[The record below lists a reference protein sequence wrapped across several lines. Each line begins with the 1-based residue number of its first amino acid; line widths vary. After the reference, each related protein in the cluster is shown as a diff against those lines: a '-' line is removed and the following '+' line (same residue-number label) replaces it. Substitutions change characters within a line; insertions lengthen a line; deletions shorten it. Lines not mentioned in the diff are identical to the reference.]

1 MTATTANTNRAFD
14 LHPFST
20 NPLKT
25 RDDVVAAV
33 GSLLDPLIPGFSP
46 DNALI
51 KVGSTGTR
59 FDETGAQ
66 VEGFARPLWGL
77 APLLA
82 GGGKYPA
89 TDKFVQGL
97 ISGTD
102 PESPEFWGYMED
114 TDQRMVEAC
123 PIGFTLAVANKQFWD
138 PLTDKQKKNVETWLG
153 SMNDKKMPDTNWL
166 WFRVFANLGLE
177 RNGAKWS
184 KEQLEKDI
192 KQLNT
197 YYRGDGWSNDG
208 PDTYR
213 QMDYYS
219 GSFAIQYLQL
229 LYSKLAADI
238 DPEQAEEYKK
248 RAHMYALDFVHY
260 FDPEGRAITFGR
272 SLTYRWAMVAFWGA
286 VAYADLELP
295 EPLSWGVV
303 KGIWMRNLRWW
314 TTQHDIFQS
323 NGMLTVGYSYPNYYL
338 AENYNSPQSPY
349 WCMLAFACL
358 AVPESHP
365 FWSAK
370 EEPHPFANT
379 RVVRSLPHPRQI
391 VCRSGG
397 HTFLLSSGQSCHY
410 AIKNSNA
417 KYGKFA
423 YSAAFAYSVST
434 GYQELE
440 QFVPESQLAFS
451 DDGGELWKMRRAL
464 NGDSQI
470 EDRDGVPV
478 LVSSMKPWSD
488 VEITSYLIPPAEDT
502 PNWHLRVHRVISGRD
517 VKSAEGA
524 WAVYGAR
531 ESDGRLLTEWN
542 GTLRKLDTSVPEGAS
557 SDHASAFAASPRT
570 GAVGITDIYQ
580 SQRQGSVILA
590 DANSNLVESR
600 TVLPIVQKDIKKG
613 ETAWL
618 VTAVFAMPATPTPDK
633 SRPPSPLRIASQ
645 LTTASAIL
653 WDPKFTSRAPPG
665 SLKPVHA
672 GTLVAPQ
679 RTDSSISVRNL
690 GDGHTVPIVPTMD
703 NRRHPSYF
711 QQLEKLGEGTY
722 ATVFKGRNRQT
733 GELVALKEIHLDS
746 EEGTPSTAIR
756 EISLMKELRHENIV
770 LLHDVIHTEN
780 KLMLVFEFM
789 DKDLKR
795 YMDSRGDRG
804 ALDPA
809 TIKSFMYQLLKGIAF
824 CHEARVL
831 HRDLKPQNLLINNR
845 GQLKLAD
852 FGLARAFGIPVN
864 TFSNEVVTLWYR
876 APDVLLGSRT
886 YNTSI
891 DIWSAGCIMAE
902 MYTGRPLFPGTT
914 NEDQVQKI
922 FRLMGTPSERSW
934 PGISQLPEY
943 KNNFPVYHT
952 QDLRLILPQVDQVGL
967 SLLNCMLQ
975 LRPEM
980 RISAANAL
988 QHPWFNDLPQRQQE
1002 IAQMQAQAQAQA
1014 QQPQMGGYQV
1024 PQNAY

>member
-703 NRRHPSYF
+703 NRRHPSSF